1 MSTKGQSIRVQ
12 GYSVFPGQ
20 IASNFVTAYY
30 LQSRDES
37 KNTRPQA
44 KGTLKRQRLQNL
56 PLISFLGMK
65 IENKN
70 QISTFK
76 DNNLKQSRNKLEI
89 MFSQTKLFESNG

>member
-1 MSTKGQSIRVQ
+1 MRVSTQH
-12 GYSVFPGQ
+12 
-20 IASNFVTAYY
+20 
-30 LQSRDES
+30 
-37 KNTRPQA
+37 TRPQA
-44 KGTLKRQRLQNL
+44 KGTLKRQITTGNL
-56 PLISFLGMK
+56 PVISFLGMK